1 MKLSRLFFA
10 FTSAPYILFV
20 FGGLAASSHYFR
32 DAISL
37 NSVEI
42 ALGLLSVG
50 LGLSLVTAFL
60 KKWESRSTNDRKPT
74 RFEYEESPS
83 LQSKQDIV
91 QVEEATMNLLEVS
104 RTHIGNTSTQL
115 DQAISQLSLRFDGLV
130 KRLRAAISSNEESMG
145 DVTLGASGAF
155 ILAFEKGRMELTDL
169 VVEMQNILKRRDHA
183 VERFKSIDIEEFNY
197 ELKRMADT
205 VGNLAEQTNLL
216 ALNAAIEA
224 ARAGE
229 AGRGFA
235 VVAGEVRDLSVQ
247 SKAAGNEI
255 AKMVQKVSSEM
266 QKTLYSAIENAEKDS
281 AAEGNLMQ
289 KVNKVINNL
298 HEATNNITFTADKL
312 RLESASIM
320 SEISDILFSLQV
332 QDRVNQILSH
342 VSNSFEVF
350 ESTLR
355 QDKKSRLDGSN
366 IDTKLAME
374 SFMSYFLAKEERL
387 SHLDDHDGD
396 VQEGGIHYF

>member
-1 MKLSRLFFA
+1 
-10 FTSAPYILFV
+10 
-20 FGGLAASSHYFR
+20 
-32 DAISL
+32 
-37 NSVEI
+37 
-42 ALGLLSVG
+42 
-50 LGLSLVTAFL
+50 
-60 KKWESRSTNDRKPT
+60 
-74 RFEYEESPS
+74 
-83 LQSKQDIV
+83 
-91 QVEEATMNLLEVS
+91 
-104 RTHIGNTSTQL
+104 
-115 DQAISQLSLRFDGLV
+115 
-130 KRLRAAISSNEESMG
+130 
-145 DVTLGASGAF
+145 
-155 ILAFEKGRMELTDL
+155 
-169 VVEMQNILKRRDHA
+169 
-183 VERFKSIDIEEFNY
+183 
-197 ELKRMADT
+197 MADT